1 MLVII
6 TWLWKVCIGVF
17 LGDLLGI
24 TLDYVLMQYVS
35 PTVLGIAIC
44 YVLLFSKI
52 DVNTKM
58 KKVVK
63 NIATST
69 YGVYLFHENI
79 LFREFYMSGQFRFVV
94 NYSEWLIPMIIIIIA
109 LLIFGVGVLIDK
121 IWKEIYRIFLRNAL
135 NKIFK

>member
-1 MLVII
+1 
-6 TWLWKVCIGVF
+6 
-17 LGDLLGI
+17 
-24 TLDYVLMQYVS
+24 
-35 PTVLGIAIC
+35 
-44 YVLLFSKI
+44 
-52 DVNTKM
+52 M

-109 LLIFGVGVLIDK
+109 VLIFGVGVLIDK
-121 IWKEIYRIFLRNAL
+121 IWKEIYRIFFRNAL